1 MTKLTSDIGPNE
13 TQGDYLR
20 SLQAGRWAQAQVF
33 FVSVL
38 SYLLCQIH
46 RYP

>member
-1 MTKLTSDIGPNE
+1 MTQLTSDIGPNE